1 MIAFRASVRVWLA
14 VGRTDMRRGMTS
26 LALQVQE
33 ALGRDPHGGDL
44 YVFRGARGDLIKI
57 LWHDGVDMS
66 LYANYLASYCVSFT
80 LIRGLCYCPVTE
92 PVPST
97 AVLDRWLGPRCLI
110 QVRMGVVGVSRYETM
125 LHPSDERGFVDSEAC
140 RGFGFRQH
148 SLVSQAVVS
157 GAEPVLVG
165 EIGDA
170 Q

>member
-1 MIAFRASVRVWLA
+1 
-14 VGRTDMRRGMTS
+14 
-26 LALQVQE
+26 
-33 ALGRDPHGGDL
+33 
-44 YVFRGARGDLIKI
+44 
-57 LWHDGVDMS
+57 MS